1 MDQELLNNIAAL
13 LEDVP
18 SARVLAPSEVDGL
31 LDRLASAYGL
41 EVQELFP
48 WDLAGAHAVYAYD
61 LPSSWELLFPP
72 LLDQLQDEVYLAV
85 TNEEGYPWVVVAMPS
100 AYVVEL
106 LLELPYFEYF
116 IFDEGM
122 DRVVL
127 DTRQEMLVVFGK

>member
-1 MDQELLNNIAAL
+1 MDQELLDNITDL
-13 LEDVP
+13 LSDVP
-18 SARVLAPSEVDGL
+18 SARVLTSSEAEGL
-31 LDRLASAYGL
+31 LARLASAYGL

-48 WDLAGAHAVYAYD
+48 WELAGARAVYAYD

-72 LLDQLQDEVYLAV
+72 LLEQLQEEVYLAV
-85 TNEEGYPWVVVAMPS
+85 TNEDGYPWAVVAMPS
-100 AYVVEL
+100 AYVTDL

-127 DTRQEMLVVFGK
+127 DTREEVLAVFGK